1 MGHDEHQPADA
12 PESANG
18 LATGEAGP
26 VKELRLA
33 LVCYGGVSLAVYMH
47 GLTQELYRLVLASSP
62 KPGLTGTA
70 KIYKEILGEV
80 EEEDGDGV
88 PTRVVI
94 DIISGTSAGGIN
106 GVSLARALAKD
117 GDLSPIR
124 ELWMDHADIEKLLE
138 PGWPKLAFES
148 WPLGSHLPGLGRWL
162 GHPPS
167 VPPEHRQGI
176 LERLHDRLRKV
187 AEPAINLAH
196 LHKVPSVLRGDQLS
210 GYIDQ
215 GLRTI
220 ATASSDTLVR
230 ADNELHLFVTMTDLA
245 GYVQHVPLANGYVS
259 ERGFRNRVD
268 FAYIPGKP
276 GAEPS
281 EDDFADDCVHL
292 LAFCGRASS
301 SFPGAFQPVSLD
313 SFAKDI
319 AEKGSQ
325 RVRWADGQLA
335 RFFRAYILRWAETA
349 NRTRQEAD
357 LASAI
362 VKRRFVDGGVL
373 DNYPFD
379 HAIEAIRAR
388 RADHEV
394 RRRVLLYLEPD
405 PMKQVADETEPG
417 PTPSI
422 LSALKAAGSDIP
434 LSQPI
439 LDQLRRVGELND
451 AALRLRTIIAE
462 APPEPPAAVD
472 DAAAPEDP
480 SAAPYL
486 RLRLDGVGDGI
497 ANVICRARRFPP
509 ASNQHVATHEI
520 VATWIRNEHK
530 DAAEPAIRT
539 FLAQYDVGFQ
549 RRRLRFIIDG
559 VIAAYGTLQGQESP
573 TRSDLDALK
582 AQLYDRVDVL
592 DGAAHVDEGSPLDA
606 LLANTFN
613 DLLSRTILGPP
624 YTAPGAAPPPPVPDQ
639 IATWLTDHPLG
650 ELLKG
655 AQDALMESIGAAS
668 IEAYGDSVVASV
680 KAAVAT
686 WTNAEAAAV
695 VTPRLGSFE
704 RWDRTLYPIR
714 RAYDVG
720 EHDVI
725 ELARM
730 SPLDARL
737 LAPAGDAT
745 TFYAGKIKGAA
756 YNHFGAFFERSWR
769 ENDYLWGRLDAAE
782 RLLRLLLEGRTDDQ
796 IKGRA
801 AELFKAICEEE
812 LTNLHSIDDTFDLVA
827 KRIASMSG
835 AAPPS

>member
-162 GHPPS
+162 DIHRASRPS
-167 VPPEHRQGI
+167 TGRESWSACTTDSGRWPSPRSTWRTFTRCRPFCAAI
-176 LERLHDRLRKV
+176 SC
-187 AEPAINLAH
+187 PATSTRACE
-196 LHKVPSVLRGDQLS
+196 
-210 GYIDQ
+210 
-215 GLRTI
+215 TI

-230 ADNELHLFVTMTDLA
+230 ADNELHLFVTMMDLA

-276 GAEPS
+276 DAEPS

-319 AEKGSQ
+319 AQQGSQ

-349 NRTRQEAD
+349 NRTRQEVD

-417 PTPSI
+417 PPPSI

-486 RLRLDGVGDGI
+486 RLRLDGVSDGI

-606 LLANTFN
+606 LLANTFD

-695 VTPRLGSFE
+695 V
-704 RWDRTLYPIR
+704 IR
-714 RAYDVG
+714 AWAPSNAGTAPCIRSG
-720 EHDVI
+720 EPMTSV
-725 ELARM
+725 
-730 SPLDARL
+730 S
-737 LAPAGDAT
+737 T
-745 TFYAGKIKGAA
+745 TSSSSRG
-756 YNHFGAFFERSWR
+756 
-769 ENDYLWGRLDAAE
+769 
-782 RLLRLLLEGRTDDQ
+782 
-796 IKGRA
+796 
-801 AELFKAICEEE
+801 
-812 LTNLHSIDDTFDLVA
+812 
-827 KRIASMSG
+827 
-835 AAPPS
+835 